1 MYKDIPIISVD
12 EIINKAFSRS
22 SRTVAKGRGIKAI
35 SRKEM
40 EKVERSAS
48 IIMSSLDK
56 VVNRYPKIPA
66 MDDFNREMFDIL
78 IGLDNLRRH
87 LKVLNKTIGSV
98 YRAQSIAL
106 KKMDGLRDPDKII
119 IIRKDVYGKYNS
131 LLQSARPSI
140 QWLNDARQ
148 KIIEIP
154 PVSSD
159 NYNVVIAGY
168 PNVGK
173 SSLLKRLTTSKP
185 VIASYPF
192 TTTGINM
199 GTFEL
204 KYQRIFVIDT
214 PGLLDRPIAD
224 RNEVEQKAFS
234 AIRYLADTII
244 FVFDASE
251 HRQYTLE
258 AQRSLLSSIRETM
271 GDKRFIIANNKIDV
285 PSERIEADVYLS
297 TMEGTGVPEL
307 QELLYKTIQS
317 DPVFK
322 EKRALRTE
330 AEKSDEWSP
339 LSSR

>member
-1 MYKDIPIISVD
+1 MYKDIPIISVE

-22 SRTVAKGRGIKAI
+22 SRTVAKGRGIRAI

-56 VVNRYPKIPA
+56 VVNRYPKLSA

-78 IGLDNLRRH
+78 IGLDALRMH

-98 YRAQSIAL
+98 YKARTIAL
-106 KKMDGLRDPDKII
+106 KKMDGLRDPEKLIT
-119 IIRKDVYGKYNS
+119 IRKDAYGKYNS
-131 LLQSARPSI
+131 LLQSAKPAIR
-140 QWLNDARQ
+140 WLNDARQ

-173 SSLLKRLTTSKP
+173 SSLLKRLTTSQP
-185 VIASYPF
+185 MIASYPF
-192 TTTGINM
+192 TTKGINM

-244 FVFDASE
+244 YLYDTSE
-251 HRQYTLE
+251 YRQYSLDE
-258 AQRSLLSSIRETM
+258 QRSLLRGIRETL
-271 GDKRFIIANNKIDV
+271 GDKRFIIVNNKIDV
-285 PSERIEADVYLS
+285 PSERIEADVYIS
-297 TMEGTGVPEL
+297 TQDGTGVDAL
-307 QELLYKTIQS
+307 KSLLYDTILH

-322 EKRALRTE
+322 EKRDLRMESPE
-330 AEKSDEWSP
+330 AVGFVPDEQ
-339 LSSR
+339 